1 MLLSLRSHI
10 NVSTMKQD
18 SNVIKVPPRRKT
30 VSHKGM
36 FGIIEYHPA
45 KKIWSS
51 IIKFVHT
58 VTHRNEHPTEA
69 HAELEV
75 KRLIDVAAQGKS
87 KNVRT
92 VE

>member
-1 MLLSLRSHI
+1 
-10 NVSTMKQD
+10 MKQE

-30 VSHKGM
+30 ITYKGM
-36 FGIIEYHPA
+36 FGVIEYHPV

-51 IIKFVHT
+51 VIKFVHT
-58 VTHRNEHPTEA
+58 VTHRNEHSSEA

-75 KRLIDVAAQGKS
+75 KRLIDVATQGKS

-92 VE
+92 IE